1 MFYLLRTN
9 LEPQVSLQ
17 RFLPRE
23 DIVLLLPED
32 KPTVFDIKSLE
43 VWCRAFGVSFGQIA
57 VADRLV
63 K

>member
-1 MFYLLRTN
+1 MFRSN

-32 KPTVFDIKSLE
+32 KPTVFDIQRLE
-43 VWCRAFGVSFGQIA
+43 VGACLSIYISIYFDLSIY
-57 VADRLV
+57 LSI
-63 K
+63 

>member
-1 MFYLLRTN
+1 
-9 LEPQVSLQ
+9 VSLK

-32 KPTVFDIKSLE
+32 KPTVFDINKLE
-43 VWCRAFGVSFGQIA
+43 VWCRAFGVSFGQIELEG
-57 VADRLV
+57 RLV